1 MHKKATDRIHVLR
14 ISIENSKESS
24 SLLYCNKTA
33 PAAPLIVMETTMDTP
48 PPGIRPLPRRLLD
61 WVALFE
67 RLGRGDR
74 DALVAH
80 FTSLEEE
87 DRRLRFGVAV
97 DDLVISR
104 YVDGIDFERDVV
116 FGAPGA
122 AGQWVGV
129 GHLVLDGKAA
139 ELGLSVLP
147 DARGHGLG
155 AAIFRYAVAR
165 AARAGYA
172 RLYMHCLTRNRAIMS
187 IARSAGMTIE
197 SGGGEADAYLVVPPY
212 PEFARMLTGES
223 AARG

>member
-1 MHKKATDRIHVLR
+1 MQ
-14 ISIENSKESS
+14 
-24 SLLYCNKTA
+24 
-33 PAAPLIVMETTMDTP
+33 TTMDTP
-48 PPGIRPLPRRLLD
+48 SFERRPLARRLLD

-67 RLGRGDR
+67 RLGRADR

-80 FTSLEEE
+80 FTLLEEE

-97 DDLVISR
+97 DDSVIER

-116 FGAPGA
+116 FGALGA
-122 AGQWVGV
+122 PGQWVGI

-165 AARAGYA
+165 AARAGYG

-187 IARSAGMTIE
+187 IARAAGMSIE
-197 SGGGEADAYLVVPPY
+197 SGGGEADAYLVVPSY
-212 PEFARMLTGES
+212 PEFARMLTGERT
-223 AARG
+223 AAR

>member
-1 MHKKATDRIHVLR
+1 
-14 ISIENSKESS
+14 
-24 SLLYCNKTA
+24 
-33 PAAPLIVMETTMDTP
+33 MDTS
-48 PPGIRPLPRRLLD
+48 PGELRPLPGRILD

-67 RLGRGDR
+67 RLGRADR

-97 DDLVISR
+97 DDLVVAR

-116 FGAPGA
+116 FGALGA
-122 AGQWVGV
+122 PGQWVGI

-147 DARGHGLG
+147 EARGHGLG
-155 AAIFRYAVAR
+155 AAIFRYAVVR
-165 AARAGYA
+165 AARAGYG

-187 IARSAGMTIE
+187 IARAAGMSIR
-197 SGGGEADAYLVVPPY
+197 SDGGEADAYLVVPPY
-212 PEFARMLTGES
+212 PEFARMLTGETGQ
-223 AARG
+223 AR